1 MEDFPAAL
9 VIASRESVCQNNNVL
24 YRLVRPLADGS
35 GVESVDRLVN
45 VVPHRRTYCMDRK
58 KEIDD
63 FRHEILRRPLVLQ
76 PILHFGRGIGHYCGA
91 CYTDEP
97 WLVMINQTHPKILS
111 RLQMGLDLAKG
122 AIERGQSVE
131 IRFQFGDIVQRVY
144 REHLKQKEL
153 NEALESLSGIDDCL
167 VNFRFAEWEHCD
179 LVVRSHGYGA
189 RLNRTS
195 PLYALRNLEF
205 TWKFEDIGMHEMV
218 WSQYDGQRYPKPH
231 LSPVTEDE
239 IRTILPAWTINSVS
253 PLAEMGEDVP
263 EHNYSYAQ
271 AGRLYESFRKKK
283 RQRNTPLAE
292 PHHRATPQT
301 INHEEELQGAV
312 GYDSNYGYSEV
323 EYNDVNDHEVDR
335 DPSLYAYQN
344 ARVLNGEKDRGYE
357 KSSSYEH
364 YGRQHQPYSHY
375 DSGVEDEIAGDWE
388 KSGENKRQETHNTQS
403 DEPLRSPAYADKH
416 GHFNAAVEIKKPP
429 PRSKHHNGNYYDVA
443 KSLYDRPGTAVDYHG
458 YSGPLKKQDS
468 DRSSRSTNA
477 DSGYSPET
485 EGVRS
490 REDSYDYNDHSYK
503 SNVKQD
509 YNVKDSVPLKRMAEP
524 PVGLDNPAFNNN
536 NQDALQRHKDMVSQ
550 ILHEKNSQK
559 SSGYNSGYPSDYNS
573 IAHKSPVILSAK
585 DLSNRNERTAPP
597 KPSRSSQG
605 TVRTAQVAESFI

>member
-24 YRLVRPLADGS
+24 FRLVRPLADGS

-45 VVPHRRTYCMDRK
+45 VVPHRRTYCMDRT

-97 WLVMINQTHPKILS
+97 WLVMINQTHPKVLS
-111 RLQMGLDLAKG
+111 RLQMGLDMAKG

-153 NEALESLSGIDDCL
+153 NEAQESLSGIDDCL
-167 VNFRFAEWEHCD
+167 VHFRFAEWEHCD

-205 TWKFEDIGMHEMV
+205 TWKFEDIGMHEMI

-239 IRTILPAWTINSVS
+239 IRALLPAWTINSVS
-253 PLAEMGEDVP
+253 PLAEMGEAVP

-283 RQRNTPLAE
+283 RQRNAPLTE
-292 PHHRATPQT
+292 PHFKATPHT
-301 INHEEELQGAV
+301 NYHEEELQGAM
-312 GYDSNYGYSEV
+312 GYDPSYGFSE
-323 EYNDVNDHEVDR
+323 EHNDYLDYEVDR
-335 DPSLYAYQN
+335 VPSAHLYQN
-344 ARVLNGEKDRGYE
+344 DRMPNVEKHSASE
-357 KSSSYEH
+357 KNHSSEH
-364 YGRQHQPYSHY
+364 YGKQKQSYSHY
-375 DSGVEDEIAGDWE
+375 DSGVEDESSGDWD
-388 KSGENKRQETHNTQS
+388 KSVQHKRHENHHIQGQ
-403 DEPLRSPAYADKH
+403 EPLRSPVYVDKH
-416 GHFNAAVEIKKPP
+416 GHFNATVEIKKPP
-429 PRSKHHNGNYYDVA
+429 PRGKLPTDNY
-443 KSLYDRPGTAVDYHG
+443 YDRPGPSTDFYE
-458 YSGPLKKQDS
+458 YSAPLKKQDS

-485 EGVRS
+485 EGLRS
-490 REDSYDYNDHSYK
+490 RESSYDYNDHSYK
-503 SNVKQD
+503 PNAKQD
-509 YNVKDSVPLKRMAEP
+509 YIVKESVPLKHIADP

-536 NQDALQRHKDMVSQ
+536 DSDALQRHKDMVSK
-550 ILHEKNSQK
+550 ILHEKNSNK
-559 SSGYNSGYPSDYNS
+559 SSGYNLDYQSDYNS
-573 IAHKSPVILSAK
+573 KGLRSPVILSAR
-585 DLSNRNERTAPP
+585 DLSNKNERTAPP
-597 KPSRSSQG
+597 KPSRSSQPPL
-605 TVRTAQVAESFI
+605 RTAQVTESFI